1 MSLGVDGAVGAIPV
15 ELLLGLLVDRRAGCP
30 GTRAVLVE
38 AGGKL
43 YVDGLGVRTTNTAGA
58 PDRRTPLPADH
69 HPSPALQSELVVAGL
84 GGLRWSVDGH
94 GDLEAEGINQPRQS
108 GLRVLVV
115 HAGSES
121 YVIHPDSFHYW
132 QPSVKATR
140 PAAPRD
146 ESASGTNRCSVQPP
160 EPARRSRFLL
170 RQRSTDHE
178 LLTRRNWIRSR
189 DMSEA
194 EVRTATPEDAGVVG
208 RLLWDFNTEFE
219 TPTPSAEEF
228 ADRFTRL
235 LALDEVI
242 VLLTGGAEPT
252 GFAYLTMRPTPYFDG
267 PLAQLE
273 ELYVRPHL
281 RDRGIGTALL
291 QHALELCRERN
302 AGEMHINV
310 DEVDTDTRRF
320 YERHGFRNVLPGTDY
335 QMLFYEREL

>member
-1 MSLGVDGAVGAIPV
+1 
-15 ELLLGLLVDRRAGCP
+15 
-30 GTRAVLVE
+30 
-38 AGGKL
+38 
-43 YVDGLGVRTTNTAGA
+43 
-58 PDRRTPLPADH
+58 
-69 HPSPALQSELVVAGL
+69 
-84 GGLRWSVDGH
+84 
-94 GDLEAEGINQPRQS
+94 
-108 GLRVLVV
+108 
-115 HAGSES
+115 
-121 YVIHPDSFHYW
+121 
-132 QPSVKATR
+132 
-140 PAAPRD
+140 
-146 ESASGTNRCSVQPP
+146 
-160 EPARRSRFLL
+160 
-170 RQRSTDHE
+170 
-178 LLTRRNWIRSR
+178 
-189 DMSEA
+189 MSET

-219 TPTPSAEEF
+219 TPTPSAEQF
-228 ADRFTRL
+228 AARFSRL

-310 DEVDTDTRRF
+310 DGVDTDTRRF
-320 YERHGFRNVLPGTDY
+320 YERRGFRNVLPGTGY